1 MEKRVLI
8 VEDEQVLAIL
18 MEMYIDNSGCS
29 TAIGSVSSGEEAML
43 CVEAERPDII
53 LMDVRIEGERDG
65 IETAIDINKK
75 YDIPII
81 YASAN
86 SDYKTA
92 ERAKKTNMI
101 AFLTKPVSEEEL
113 KRIICSI

>member
-8 VEDEQVLAIL
+8 VEDELLLAVL
-18 MEMYIDNSGCS
+18 MEMYIDDSGCS

-43 CVEAERPDII
+43 CVEEQKPDII
-53 LMDVRIEGERDG
+53 LMDVRIEGDIDG
-65 IETAIDINKK
+65 IDTAIEINKR

-86 SDYKTA
+86 SDYKTT

-101 AFLTKPVSEEEL
+101 AFLTKPVSKEDL
-113 KRIICSI
+113 KGIICSI